1 MRVKTFEKHTLK
13 KWSGRDCVW
22 LALMVAPFAVL
33 FLIVTVIPVLASIVL
48 SFFQY
53 DMINPPQFIGLD
65 NYISIFTQ
73 DRDFMQ
79 HVLPNTIV
87 YALAVGPGGYL
98 LSFLLGFAGIGLNG
112 WAFFFTVIILQSLL
126 IKTLPRTEA

>member
-53 DMINPPQFIGLD
+53 DMINPPQFITHASKGGAFLMHQRIELIPIGID
-65 NYISIFTQ
+65 KGHTAILCRLFNLAAQF
-73 DRDFMQ
+73 
-79 HVLPNTIV
+79 VKIV
-87 YALAVGPGGYL
+87 SAAWAKSRKQNPACFAL
-98 LSFLLGFAGIGLNG
+98 SR
-112 WAFFFTVIILQSLL
+112 QL
-126 IKTLPRTEA
+126 IRQ